1 VAGNDAVAQAA
12 MARWRLM
19 CCRVRGEG
27 TKAVGRVHRAGR
39 SAAGL
44 TQSAARQGGGGAV
57 GRHNA
62 VAVNGGGVGT
72 VVTNDGALALHHGE
86 GESEVR

>member
-1 VAGNDAVAQAA
+1 
-12 MARWRLM
+12 
-19 CCRVRGEG
+19 
-27 TKAVGRVHRAGR
+27 VHRAGR

-44 TQSAARQGGGGAV
+44 TQSAARQGGWAV
-57 GRHNA
+57 GRHSA
-62 VAVNGGGVGT
+62 VVVDGGGVGT